1 VFSGISYGICGGT
14 PDGHVGDCSTPLRDG
29 IVLSPYAFGAM
40 STSSTA
46 SAGINSPFAATS
58 SGSPRRILAIEH
70 ESDSGPA
77 MLAEHAQARGFEVT
91 LINAHDGLPAT
102 IDGFDGLL
110 IMGAV
115 PSVNDAEIQHWFQ
128 PELALIR
135 DADAKAIP
143 IFGVCFGAQAL
154 AVALGGSVTRASEPE
169 IGWFTVETTNTHIVP
184 SGPFFEWHVDA
195 ITPPADATI
204 VARTSVCV
212 QAYTVRNHLA
222 VQFHPEVTAVQIG
235 DWADSDPETLASLGL
250 SKAGLLNATATEFPA
265 ARDRAKA
272 LCDQF
277 LTSTAG

>member
-1 VFSGISYGICGGT
+1 MAMSSASLASTGIN
-14 PDGHVGDCSTPLRDG
+14 TPLAP
-29 IVLSPYAFGAM
+29 LPPGA
-40 STSSTA
+40 A
-46 SAGINSPFAATS
+46 
-58 SGSPRRILAIEH
+58 RRILAIEH

-77 MLAEHAQARGFEVT
+77 MLAEHAQALGFEVT
-91 LINAHDGLPAT
+91 LINAHDGVPAT

-135 DADAKAIP
+135 DADAKAVP

-154 AVALGGSVTRASEPE
+154 AVALGGSVARASEPE
-169 IGWFTVETTNTHIVP
+169 IGWFTVETNNPTIVP
-184 SGPFFEWHVDA
+184 PGPFFEWHVDD
-195 ITPPADATI
+195 ITPPEDATI

-212 QAYTVRNHLA
+212 QAFMVRNHLA

-250 SKAGLLNATATEFPA
+250 SKAGLLEVAASEFPA
-265 ARDRAKA
+265 ARDRANA
-272 LCDQF
+272 LCERF
-277 LTSTAG
+277 LSSAGWLK

>member
-1 VFSGISYGICGGT
+1 
-14 PDGHVGDCSTPLRDG
+14 
-29 IVLSPYAFGAM
+29 M
-40 STSSTA
+40 SNA
-46 SAGINSPFAATS
+46 
-58 SGSPRRILAIEH
+58 RRRLLVIEH

-77 MLAEHAQARGFEVT
+77 MLEEQAEARGFEVT
-91 LINAHDGLPAT
+91 LINAHNGVPGT
-102 IDGFDGLL
+102 INGFDGML

-115 PSVNDAEIQHWFQ
+115 PSVNDAEIQHWLQ

-169 IGWFTVETTNTHIVP
+169 IGWFAMETTDPNIVP
-184 SGPFFEWHVDA
+184 TGPFFEWHVDA
-195 ITPPADATI
+195 MIPPPDATI
-204 VARTSVCV
+204 LARTAVCV

-235 DWADSDPETLASLGL
+235 DWADSDPETLEALGL
-250 SKAGLLNATATEFPA
+250 SKAGLLETTAAEFPA
-265 ARDRAKA
+265 ARDRANA

-277 LTSTAG
+277 LALAGWSI